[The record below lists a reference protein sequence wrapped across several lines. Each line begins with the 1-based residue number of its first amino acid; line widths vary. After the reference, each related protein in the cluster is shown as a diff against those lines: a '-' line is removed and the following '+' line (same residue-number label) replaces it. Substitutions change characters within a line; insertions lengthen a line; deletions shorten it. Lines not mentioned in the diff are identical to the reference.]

1 MVKNAYIFLAV
12 LMLFMYAFTLW
23 ASSREGFENGESIT
37 LEGEDV
43 FDEVYASIY
52 NALWHS
58 PEKLEFEKVSIE
70 QLALDGKAVADV
82 HIVDLCCGTA
92 PNACYFAEKML
103 DYRGVDLSDAMLDKA
118 RKNCASAK
126 FEKGDV
132 TQTQLFPPKTFSIA
146 LLTNF
151 SVYQFPNPKIVADNV
166 YQWLKPGG
174 TFVIHMVDPDKFDP
188 KLDLATPFAAFS
200 LQKYL
205 IDRDPV
211 SEIFF
216 DQFKY
221 SGKLVKKENEDEARQ
236 EEVLTYY
243 DAKDNNGVKYR
254 EQRQQWTMP
263 SKERLIDMIKTSGF
277 RHIESVHMV
286 SCGKEYQY
294 LVYFSK

>member
-1 MVKNAYIFLAV
+1 
-12 LMLFMYAFTLW
+12 
-23 ASSREGFENGESIT
+23 
-37 LEGEDV
+37 
-43 FDEVYASIY
+43 
-52 NALWHS
+52 
-58 PEKLEFEKVSIE
+58 
-70 QLALDGKAVADV
+70 
-82 HIVDLCCGTA
+82 
-92 PNACYFAEKML
+92 
-103 DYRGVDLSDAMLDKA
+103 MLDKA

-132 TQTQLFPPKTFSIA
+132 TQTQLFSPKTFSTA

-216 DQFKY
+216 DQFK
-221 SGKLVKKENEDEARQ
+221 
-236 EEVLTYY
+236 
-243 DAKDNNGVKYR
+243 
-254 EQRQQWTMP
+254 
-263 SKERLIDMIKTSGF
+263 
-277 RHIESVHMV
+277 
-286 SCGKEYQY
+286 
-294 LVYFSK
+294 